1 MPPGQNL
8 TDQGTPISMSV
19 QYVGACKKADLLC
32 HARAVRR
39 GKELTFTEI
48 TAADPEGN
56 VVAHAI
62 QTYRIV

>member
-1 MPPGQNL
+1 MPHRSSIGPAPQK
-8 TDQGTPISMSV
+8 DQ
-19 QYVGACKKADLLC
+19 L
-32 HARAVRR
+32 
-39 GKELTFTEI
+39 FTEI